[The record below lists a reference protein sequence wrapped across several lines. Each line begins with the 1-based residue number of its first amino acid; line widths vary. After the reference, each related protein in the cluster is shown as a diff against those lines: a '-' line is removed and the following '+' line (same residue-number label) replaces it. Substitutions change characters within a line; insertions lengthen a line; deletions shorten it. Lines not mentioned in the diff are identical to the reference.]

1 MGAILI
7 SIIFTKDFTPKK
19 KKNND
24 RKGIIEKNYLEALMA
39 ITYKK
44 EDDLEKILEKFASF
58 DKLEEIEFPD
68 PKSNQ
73 TTDKEDVK

>member
-1 MGAILI
+1 
-7 SIIFTKDFTPKK
+7 
-19 KKNND
+19 
-24 RKGIIEKNYLEALMA
+24 MA

-68 PKSNQ
+68 PKSNKA
-73 TTDKEDVK
+73 TDKEDVK

>member
-1 MGAILI
+1 
-7 SIIFTKDFTPKK
+7 
-19 KKNND
+19 
-24 RKGIIEKNYLEALMA
+24 MA

-73 TTDKEDVK
+73 TTDKEAVK